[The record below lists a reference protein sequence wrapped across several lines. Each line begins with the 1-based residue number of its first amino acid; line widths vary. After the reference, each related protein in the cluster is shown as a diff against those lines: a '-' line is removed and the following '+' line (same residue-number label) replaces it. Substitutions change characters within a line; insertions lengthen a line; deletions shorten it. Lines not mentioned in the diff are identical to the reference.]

1 MKKIQIIN
9 GPNLNM
15 LGTREADLYG
25 DLTLDEVEKHT
36 TDKLKDLAGVELTWF
51 QSNIEGEI
59 ISKIQTLTNENFNAL
74 IINPA
79 GYSHTSVAIFDALKI
94 LTIPIAEVHLT
105 NVYAREPFRQTLLT
119 AQAASII
126 MSGLGKDA
134 YYMAAMA
141 LVQKEK

>member
-15 LGTREADLYG
+15 LGTREVDLYG
-25 DLTLDEVEKHT
+25 DLTLGEIKKYT
-36 TDKLKDLAGVELTWF
+36 TDKLKDLPVVELSWF

-59 ISKIQTLTNENFNAL
+59 INKIQSLTDEKFDAL

-79 GYSHTSVAIFDALKI
+79 GYSHTSVAMFDALKI
-94 LTIPIAEVHLT
+94 LSIPIAEVHLT

-141 LVQKEK
+141 LVQREK